1 MGGMKRIYENLF
13 IDHLRHNRQMLF
25 VSGPRQVGKTTLAKV
40 VLPEGRYFNYDRT
53 SDALLFAKGPDGLA
67 ETLAFDQ
74 PAARATSV
82 ILDEIHKYRQWKR
95 FMKGFF
101 DVYGERVRIVA
112 TGSARMD
119 VYRRGGDSLMG
130 RYFGYRIHPL
140 TIGELASS
148 EVDLES
154 VFQSP
159 KDLTEVDIPRLQE
172 LGGYPEPFLNGTR
185 RFYTRWQNSRLD
197 KIFAED
203 LRDLSRVQDLRGVRA
218 LSELLTARVTG
229 EISYVSLARDL
240 GVTADTVKSWIG
252 LLESVYFCYEIRPY
266 FKNVANSIRKTPK
279 IYLWDWSLLSD
290 PSARAENFVASHLLK
305 SVDWWTDSGLGRFEL
320 GYIRD
325 KQQHEVDFVVV
336 RDGAPFMLVECKMSA
351 KEPMSTSLKSFAAKL
366 KVPYAYQ
373 VAIDTPL
380 SNIDPRDFRNEP
392 VKISFSDLAKVLI

>member
-1 MGGMKRIYENLF
+1 MKRIYEKLF
-13 IDHLRHNRQMLF
+13 TDHLLNNRQMLF
-25 VSGPRQVGKTTLAKV
+25 VSGPRQVGKTTLAKQV
-40 VLPEGRYFNYDRT
+40 VPEGRYFNYDKT

-67 ETLAFDQ
+67 GSLQFDT
-74 PAARATSV
+74 PSARATSV
-82 ILDEIHKYRQWKR
+82 IFDEIHKYRQWKR
-95 FMKGFF
+95 FIKGFF
-101 DVYGERVRIVA
+101 DVYGDKVKIVA

-130 RYFGYRIHPL
+130 RYFGYRVHPL

-154 VFQSP
+154 EFQLP
-159 KDLTEVDIPRLQE
+159 KDVGGVDIPRLME
-172 LGGYPEPFLNGTR
+172 FGGYPEPFLNGTR

-197 KIFAED
+197 KIFSED

-229 EISYVSLARDL
+229 EISYASLSRDL
-240 GVTADTVKSWIG
+240 GVTADTVKAWIG

-290 PSARAENFVASHLLK
+290 VGARAENFVASHLLK
-305 SVDWWTDSGLGRFEL
+305 SIDWWTDSGLGRFEL

-336 RDGAPFMLVECKMSA
+336 RDGKPFMLVECKMSG
-351 KEPMSTSLKSFAAKL
+351 KEPMSASLKSFAAKL
-366 KVPYAYQ
+366 KVPYVYQ
-373 VAIDTPL
+373 VAVNDPVTNVNPL
-380 SNIDPRDFRNEP
+380 DYKFEP
-392 VKISFSDLAKVLI
+392 VKIAFVDLAKVLV

>member
-1 MGGMKRIYENLF
+1 MKRIYESLF
-13 IDHLRHNRQMLF
+13 VDHLRSNRQMLF
-25 VSGPRQVGKTTLAKV
+25 VSGPRQVGKTTLAKL

-67 ETLAFDQ
+67 QTLAFDQ
-74 PAARATSV
+74 PAAQATAV
-82 ILDEIHKYRQWKR
+82 IFDEIHKYRQWKR

-101 DVYGERVRIVA
+101 DVYGERVKIVA

-130 RYFGYRIHPL
+130 RYFGYRVHPL
-140 TIGELASS
+140 TLGELASA
-148 EVDLES
+148 EVDLEALL
-154 VFQSP
+154 QSP
-159 KDLTEVDIPRLQE
+159 KNLTAVDVERLLE
-172 LGGYPEPFLNGTR
+172 YGGYPEPFLNGTR

-279 IYLWDWSLLSD
+279 IYLWDWSILSD
-290 PSARAENFVASHLLK
+290 PGAKAENFVASHLLK
-305 SVDWWTDSGLGRFEL
+305 SVDWWTDSGLGRFEI

-336 RDGAPFMLVECKMSA
+336 RDGMPFMLVECKMSA
-351 KEPMSTSLKSFAAKL
+351 KEPMSGSLKAFAAKL

-373 VAIDTPL
+373 VALDAPP

-392 VKISFSDLAKVLI
+392 VKISFADLAKVLI